1 MKRLDRWLLPVLT
14 CLVVLVAIL
23 LPQRLSQWRD
33 QAALNGLHT
42 EELKT
47 ENELPT
53 QSLTLEERILLLA
66 RYDEDMDSMTAMV
79 QELEQSGEVA
89 GMMRKELE
97 RLCESGVLPPEVL
110 PADLSSFESRR
121 LYLRAP
127 EEIWGSS
134 FLLMEGYD
142 KAEDIYFSLVL
153 DEETGYALRLEL
165 ATPALQQFS
174 DEPVNIGIT
183 FLDRL
188 GVENMCIGYGGYDAT
203 FDLPGADC
211 RYTIWLENHAMLQI
225 TPAPKGIADFATDAS
240 SNMAAR

>member
-1 MKRLDRWLLPVLT
+1 MKRLDRWLLPALT
-14 CLVVLVAIL
+14 CLVVLAAIL

-53 QSLTLEERILLLA
+53 QSLTLEERMLLLA
-66 RYDEDMDSMTAMV
+66 RYGEDMDSMTAMV
-79 QELEQSGEVA
+79 QALEQSGEVA
-89 GMMRKELE
+89 GMMREELE
-97 RLCESGVLPPEVL
+97 RLCESGVLPPEAL

-127 EEIWGSS
+127 DEIWGGS
-134 FLLMEGYD
+134 FLTMEGYS
-142 KAEDIYFSLVL
+142 KAEDIYLSLVL

-165 ATPALQQFS
+165 VTPALKEFP
-174 DEPVNIGIT
+174 DEPITIGT
-183 FLDRL
+183 AFLDRM
-188 GVENMCIGYGGYDAT
+188 GVENTCIGYGGYDAA
-203 FDLPGADC
+203 FDLPGAGC

-225 TPAPKGIADFATDAS
+225 TPAPEGIAGSATDAS
-240 SNMAAR
+240 VNMAAR